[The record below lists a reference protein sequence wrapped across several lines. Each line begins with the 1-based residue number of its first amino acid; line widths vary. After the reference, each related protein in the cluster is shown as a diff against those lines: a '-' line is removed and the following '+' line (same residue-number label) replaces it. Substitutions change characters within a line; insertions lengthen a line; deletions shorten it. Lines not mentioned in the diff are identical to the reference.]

1 MADETKK
8 LDDGGPAHP
17 QHPDVP
23 MFNPNGELT
32 GWASEYMGKTDPGM
46 SLRDYFAAQAL
57 PAVIEIAFADP
68 ADAFASRE
76 QAAKRGKTPFAA
88 AADMAYEFA
97 NAMVARKQ
105 QP

>member
-1 MADETKK
+1 MEDEVTTI
-8 LDDGGPAHP
+8 DDGGDAFPIAS
-17 QHPDVP
+17 DVI
-23 MFNPNGELT
+23 GHAE
-32 GWASEYMGKTDPGM
+32 GM
-46 SLRDYFAAQAL
+46 KLRDYFAAQAL